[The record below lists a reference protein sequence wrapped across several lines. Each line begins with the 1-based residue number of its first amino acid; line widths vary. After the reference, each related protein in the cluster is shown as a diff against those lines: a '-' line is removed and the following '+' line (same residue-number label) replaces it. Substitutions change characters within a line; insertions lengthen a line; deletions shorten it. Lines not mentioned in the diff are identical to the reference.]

1 MIELIYRVFLPYSV
15 NFRLNHHQILPQQGS
30 IQWKSVIR
38 KVFLWIFDPLGFLE
52 IHFYFSGNPKS
63 ILKVL
68 VGKTPATDFKT
79 LSQEC
84 GLQCETNGSY
94 NKYKHWKHDSEASL
108 KPPSRFRVAA
118 VQAKV
123 LFRFKSTNES
133 IKGRYPI

>member
-1 MIELIYRVFLPYSV
+1 M
-15 NFRLNHHQILPQQGS
+15 N
-30 IQWKSVIR
+30 
-38 KVFLWIFDPLGFLE
+38 
-52 IHFYFSGNPKS
+52 FSGNPKS

-68 VGKTPATDFKT
+68 VGKTPGTDFKT

-118 VQAKV
+118 VQETGCDWCNGLRKKSRP
-123 LFRFKSTNES
+123 RFDEKKYDPNQGKSFIS
-133 IKGRYPI
+133 F